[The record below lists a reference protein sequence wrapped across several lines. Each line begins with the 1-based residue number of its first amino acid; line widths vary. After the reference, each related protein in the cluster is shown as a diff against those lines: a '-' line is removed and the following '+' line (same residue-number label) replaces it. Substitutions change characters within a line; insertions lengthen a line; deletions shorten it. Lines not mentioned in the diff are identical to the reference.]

1 MKKILVVQLTVSG
14 VNCLLSVRFSLTTD
28 NSLFLNHCDPLSL
41 SIRSKAGLKNS
52 SITCQISTAICAK
65 VGFNTNTRYTCVPI
79 TLGLNINTID
89 HCNYETSQVWS
100 LRLIQQEFSK
110 PCILR
115 QQQPQ
120 RLSLQSIRRCRRC
133 TGPEN
138 LISLL
143 SGPEKF
149 DQILLWDWTIWSD
162 CYLGWKIW
170 SQSWSLRHWHAIN
183 CRNYYDH

>member
-65 VGFNTNTRYTCVPI
+65 VGFNPNTRYTCVPI

-89 HCNYETSQVWS
+89 HCN
-100 LRLIQQEFSK
+100 
-110 PCILR
+110 
-115 QQQPQ
+115 
-120 RLSLQSIRRCRRC
+120 
-133 TGPEN
+133 
-138 LISLL
+138 
-143 SGPEKF
+143 
-149 DQILLWDWTIWSD
+149 
-162 CYLGWKIW
+162 
-170 SQSWSLRHWHAIN
+170 
-183 CRNYYDH
+183 